1 MPVKKKYDMLVVG
14 ELNMDL
20 IMNQLHKPPQ
30 FGKEQKADSMTVT
43 LGSSTAIYAS
53 NSASLGAK
61 VAFCGKIGND
71 TFGNTVLE
79 SLVKNGVNTDH
90 IITDKKLATG
100 ATIIFQYGNE
110 RMMVTYPGAM
120 EAMTVQE
127 VPDELFKS
135 SRHLHTSSIF
145 FQPGIKSDLEILFKK
160 AKNYGLTTSLDTQ
173 WDPNEEWDLDLK
185 KLLPFV
191 DFFLPNEDELLHLTK
206 TSDVNDALDI
216 LQEFDTC
223 TVVKMGDKGALMQ
236 NKGRR
241 ETISAH
247 KINGFTDAVGA
258 GDSFNAGFLCDY
270 LASKDLSEC
279 LITGNLVAAVSTT
292 AAGGT
297 KAIKSY
303 NQVIEYGKNSGWI
316 KP

>member
-1 MPVKKKYDMLVVG
+1 MPVNKKYDIMVVG

-30 FGKEQKADSMTVT
+30 FGKEQKAESMTLT

-61 VAFCGKIGND
+61 VAFCGKIGDD
-71 TFGNTVLE
+71 TFGGMVLE
-79 SLVKNGVNTDH
+79 SLLENGVNTDH
-90 IITDKKLATG
+90 IITDKELATG
-100 ATIIFQYGNE
+100 ATIILQYGSE

-145 FQPGIKSDLEILFKK
+145 FQPGIKNDLEILFRK
-160 AKNYGLTTSLDTQ
+160 AKNNGVTTSLDTQ

-206 TSDVNDALDI
+206 TARVNDALDM
-216 LQEFDTC
+216 LKEFDTC
-223 TVVKMGDKGALMQ
+223 TVVKMGNKGAIMQ
-236 NKGRR
+236 YKGERK
-241 ETISAH
+241 TISAH
-247 KINGFTDAVGA
+247 KINDFSDAVGA
-258 GDSFNAGFLCDY
+258 GDSFNSGFLHEY
-270 LASKDLSEC
+270 LSGKDLSDC

-292 AAGGT
+292 ATGGT
-297 KAIKSY
+297 KAIKNY

-316 KP
+316 

>member
-1 MPVKKKYDMLVVG
+1 
-14 ELNMDL
+14 
-20 IMNQLHKPPQ
+20 MNYLK
-30 FGKEQKADSMTVT
+30 
-43 LGSSTAIYAS
+43 
-53 NSASLGAK
+53 
-61 VAFCGKIGND
+61 
-71 TFGNTVLE
+71 
-79 SLVKNGVNTDH
+79 TD
-90 IITDKKLATG
+90 
-100 ATIIFQYGNE
+100 
-110 RMMVTYPGAM
+110 
-120 EAMTVQE
+120 
-127 VPDELFKS
+127 
-135 SRHLHTSSIF
+135 LHTSSIF
-145 FQPGIKSDLEILFKK
+145 FQPGIKNNLEILFRK

-247 KINGFTDAVGA
+247 KVNSFTDAVGA

-270 LASKDLSEC
+270 LAGKDLSEC

-297 KAIKSY
+297 KAIKNY
-303 NQVIEYGKNSGWI
+303 NQVIEYGINSGWI